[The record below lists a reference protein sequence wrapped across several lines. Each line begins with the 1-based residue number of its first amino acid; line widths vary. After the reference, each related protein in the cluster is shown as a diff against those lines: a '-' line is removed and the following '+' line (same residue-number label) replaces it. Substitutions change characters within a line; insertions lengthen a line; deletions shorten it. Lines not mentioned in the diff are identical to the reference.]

1 METVGVGI
9 LVTTTTHQAGWTGL
23 VAAAAFVPN
32 AFLGPVG
39 GALADR
45 LPRRRV
51 LVTTTTVQTMLAGT
65 LTLLAATD
73 SAHPGVVALIVLG
86 AGCAMALGFPS
97 YMALLPD
104 LVPRDDLPG
113 AVALS
118 SAQWNLGRVIGPA
131 LAGVVI
137 GLGGYQWAF
146 GFNTV
151 SFLAV
156 IAVVLSLRLPPPAP
170 VRESSIF
177 ASIRAGARFA
187 RADPGLR
194 VVIAYMA
201 LNSLLA
207 APFIALVP
215 AVALKVFGS
224 GDYGTSLLVTAQGIG
239 AVLMGLALGPLFA
252 RFGGRRVLVGVLGG
266 LPLALLAYAA
276 APNLAVGVVTI
287 FAVGFLYLGA
297 LSSFTTIAQ
306 LRAPTELR
314 GRVLSLLMVL
324 LGTLYPLG
332 SVIQGAVADRI
343 GLRATTASA
352 GILMGASLLLVRAIR
367 PDLAGALDEEPGSG
381 AAERA
386 DAGAGQGDG
395 RDGLDHDEGSELVVT
410 REGTRDG
417 VGDQEAGRT
426 QRRDEAPALADGET
440 DAGDDERA
448 EEHHAH
454 HGADPGEHSVIR
466 LGRRLDDLDDEEQ
479 PVPPGEQSVRP
490 PG

>member
-1 METVGVGI
+1 VTLPRSLAPLRHRSFALLWAGAFTSNVGTWMETVGVGI

-23 VAAAAFVPN
+23 VAAAAFIPN

-51 LVTTTTVQTMLAGT
+51 LLTTTTVQTALAAL
-65 LTLLAATD
+65 LTVLAATD
-73 SAHPGVVALIVLG
+73 SAHPGVVVLIVLG

-131 LAGVVI
+131 LAGIVI
-137 GLGGYQWAF
+137 GFGGFEWAF

-170 VRESSIF
+170 VQEASIF

-194 VVIAYMA
+194 VVISYMA

-215 AVALKVFGS
+215 AVALKVFDN
-224 GDYGTSLLVTAQGIG
+224 GDFGTALLVTAQGIG
-239 AVLMGLALGPLFA
+239 AVLMGLSLGTLFA
-252 RFGGRRVLVGVLGG
+252 RFGSRRFLLGVLGG
-266 LPLALLAYAA
+266 LPIALVAYAA
-276 APNLAVGVVTI
+276 APNLAVGAVTI

-306 LRAPTELR
+306 LRSPPELR

-332 SVIQGAVADRI
+332 SILQGAIADRV
-343 GLRATTASA
+343 GLRATTAGA
-352 GILMGASLLLVRAIR
+352 GVLMAAALLLVRMLR
-367 PDLAGALDEEPGSG
+367 PDLGRALDEPESG
-381 AAERA
+381 PAERP
-386 DAGAGQGDG
+386 DAHPGE
-395 RDGLDHDEGSELVVT
+395 RDGADRLDQYESPELVV
-410 REGTRDG
+410 
-417 VGDQEAGRT
+417 
-426 QRRDEAPALADGET
+426 PGER
-440 DAGDDERA
+440 AGDGIGNKESRSAERSNQA
-448 EEHHAH
+448 
-454 HGADPGEHSVIR
+454 
-466 LGRRLDDLDDEEQ
+466 
-479 PVPPGEQSVRP
+479 PPLA
-490 PG
+490 

>member
-51 LVTTTTVQTMLAGT
+51 LLTTTTVQTVLAGT

-73 SAHPGVVALIVLG
+73 RAHPGVVALIVLG

-131 LAGVVI
+131 LAGIVI
-137 GLGGYQWAF
+137 GIGGYEWAF

-177 ASIRAGARFA
+177 ASIRAGSRFA

-215 AVALKVFGS
+215 AVALKVFGN

-252 RFGGRRVLVGVLGG
+252 RFGGRRVLLGVLGG
-266 LPLALLAYAA
+266 LPLALIAYAA

-287 FAVGFLYLGA
+287 FVVGFLYLGA

-306 LRAPTELR
+306 LRAPAELR

-332 SVIQGAVADRI
+332 SVLQGAIADRI
-343 GLRATTASA
+343 GLRATTAGA
-352 GILMGASLLLVRAIR
+352 GILLGASLLLVRALR
-367 PDLAGALDEEPGSG
+367 PELAGALDEAPASG
-381 AAERA
+381 AAEGA

-395 RDGLDHDEGSELVVT
+395 RDGLDHDESAELVVAGQ
-410 REGTRDG
+410 RAGDR
-417 VGDQEAGRT
+417 VRDQEAGSAE
-426 QRRDEAPALADGET
+426 RRDDTPTLANRQA
-440 DAGDDERA
+440 DARDDERS
-448 EEHHAH
+448 EEHHAQD
-454 HGADPGEHSVIR
+454 GADPGDHPR
-466 LGRRLDDLDDEEQ
+466 GGLRRGLDELHDQEQ
-479 PVPPGEQSVRP
+479 PVPPGQQSVGP

>member
-51 LVTTTTVQTMLAGT
+51 LLTTTTVQTVLAAT

-131 LAGVVI
+131 LAGIVI
-137 GLGGYQWAF
+137 GIGGYEWAF

-170 VRESSIF
+170 VREASILE
-177 ASIRAGARFA
+177 SIRAGARFA

-252 RFGGRRVLVGVLGG
+252 RFGGRRVLLGVLGG

-276 APNLAVGVVTI
+276 APNLAVAVLTI

-332 SVIQGAVADRI
+332 SVLQGAIADRI
-343 GLRATTASA
+343 GLRATTAGA
-352 GILMGASLLLVRAIR
+352 GILMGASLLLVGAVR
-367 PDLAGALDEEPGSG
+367 PDLAGALDEPVDSG
-381 AAERA
+381 APEGA
-386 DAGAGQGDG
+386 DARAGQGDG
-395 RDGLDHDEGSELVVT
+395 RHGLHHDEGAELVVPAERT
-410 REGTRDG
+410 GDG
-417 VGDQEAGRT
+417 VGDQEAGRAE
-426 QRRDEAPALADGET
+426 RGDESPALANREA
-440 DAGDDERA
+440 DAGDDERTQ
-448 EEHHAH
+448 E
-454 HGADPGEHSVIR
+454 HGAHDGTDPGEHAVFR

-479 PVPPGEQSVRP
+479 AVPPGEQSVGP
-490 PG
+490 AG